1 MKAGKRRAPT
11 NPVLDDEAKDLTTAI
26 RAYGRYG
33 HVTVR
38 ADRGFLYVDVDEEPV
53 ARLKPLSG
61 NRYGLSFH
69 HHTGRWESTPFKGDL
84 VRIASVLTN
93 EFGAY
98 LDSYNFPPTKNG
110 SPH

>member
-1 MKAGKRRAPT
+1 MKAAKPHARS
-11 NPVLDDEAKDLTTAI
+11 NPALDDEAKDLTTAI
-26 RAYGRYG
+26 RAYGRYD

-38 ADRGFLYVDVDEEPV
+38 ADRGFLYVDADKEPV

-69 HHTGRWESTPFKGDL
+69 HHTGRWEPTPFKGDL
-84 VRIASVLTN
+84 VRLASVLTN
-93 EFGAY
+93 EFAVY
-98 LDSYNFPPTKNG
+98 LDSYDFPPTKSG

>member
-1 MKAGKRRAPT
+1 MKAAKRRAPSS
-11 NPVLDDEAKDLTTAI
+11 PVLDDEAKDLTTAI

-38 ADRGFLYVDVDEEPV
+38 ADRGFLYVDADEEPV

-61 NRYGLSFH
+61 NTYGLSFH
-69 HHTGRWESTPFKGDL
+69 HHTGRWEPTPFKGDL
-84 VRIASVLTN
+84 IRIASVLTN

-98 LDSYNFPPTKNG
+98 LESYDFPPAKSG
-110 SPH
+110 SPY